1 MKKLN
6 KKGFTLAELL
16 IVVAIIAVLVA
27 IAIPIFSKQLEKS
40 REETDIANMRSAKA
54 GAIALMLS
62 GYRTD
67 GETKLEEGGD
77 PFYFD
82 AGSGE
87 IVEELP
93 SQAYGKG
100 TAMDGGTENF
110 TVETKTSEASIY
122 ERGESTVGK
131 VIQIDYH
138 EDTDNG
144 AYIVM
149 SWTDAAS
156 S

>member
-1 MKKLN
+1 MKKMN

-62 GYRTD
+62 GYGVD
-67 GETKLEEGGD
+67 GKTALTNNYE
-77 PFYFD
+77 FYFD

-87 IVEELP
+87 LVKDAP
-93 SQAYGKG
+93 KQAYGKG
-100 TAMDGGTENF
+100 TAMDGGTEDF
-110 TVETKTSEASIY
+110 AVETKTSGASTY
-122 ERGESTVGK
+122 DRKASTVDK
-131 VIQIDYH
+131 VIKIVYT
-138 EDTDNG
+138 EDSTNG
-144 AYIVM
+144 SYITM
-149 SWTDAAS
+149 SWAAKGAS